1 VINLIPKQLFLCLFF
16 LFFCLRGF
24 SAVFVVTSNADSG
37 PGTLRD
43 ALTQAA
49 ANGTTEKDYINF
61 NLPDVSEAGRTITLV
76 TQLPDVSSNLV
87 IDGTTQAGTV
97 FGQSNALI
105 EISTPKNYDAITIFT
120 GQNVNNVEF
129 YGLYIFDY
137 YDITISYPDLKKR
150 IGIQIINGTNIIVG
164 SLNKG
169 NLIRGFNAYSLDFEE
184 TNNIT
189 IKSNIIGLG
198 KSNTIGNDGIVGY
211 TAAYTGVIYLTKCN
225 NIVLGGDTGEGNI
238 IFTLVTI
245 MFDQNTSDKISIK
258 SNNFCVYQDG
268 ISTEWY
274 FEFYDGMINISTTF
288 SSEIVNYQEELAAS
302 ATVDMDISNNLSG
315 SEIGL
320 FMLQLLKGTINVTN
334 NYFNVARDGITDI
347 RYLTQLPALQ
357 EPIDIRSSLAQLNIG
372 SNDASK
378 KNYFSNCNNGVAS
391 SGDPNVFLRYN
402 DYRCTNVAYYNDS
415 TYFPNDRFP
424 NIVIKGISVNGN
436 HTFANGTTSANAI
449 VDIYSSESC
458 NTQCG
463 IRSYMQTVTAD
474 QSGNWQADIQNLNG
488 IFYVAATVGNQT
500 SLYKTFEVNS
510 DNINIQNMRCSNV
523 ATITGLVVPKGVSYY
538 WTDSNGN
545 TVSND
550 LNLTTNKAGKYQLVL
565 NGGCIKSQWFE
576 IDDDRIQ
583 IDDNSLVK
591 TDISC
596 GTNNGSIKNL
606 FVFDPLLKITTQIW
620 KDASGTVVGST
631 LDVSKLS
638 AGSYTLTV
646 STSDGCTQTY
656 GPVVLKN
663 TTGPNIDQ
671 SNQIIQPT
679 NCGQSTGSIT
689 NITVTGTGTL
699 KYVWLNAQQQQVG
712 SSADLTN
719 QPAGTYKL
727 QVTDDTQCGP
737 VYSAD
742 VIIPEINGITMDESK
757 VLVTNALCGGTG
769 SITGIQVTGASSYKW
784 TDANNHTLI
793 TTTPDVGALAPGTYT
808 LTATN
813 SYGCSKS
820 SAVYIISQP
829 VSFPYPVYAATYT
842 KACNLLAN
850 GGVSV
855 ATDGSVKS
863 ARWVDAQGTT
873 VGAGSTLSNVVAGTY
888 QLYLTDNNG
897 CEKLYNSYIID
908 EYPEFTVANYAIIT
922 ADECGLNN
930 GSVGATTLAGGIP
943 PYTYRWSDVN
953 NKSLGASNILTNLA
967 AGTYIL
973 HVTDNGCG
981 SVDITYTVTE
991 QAFTPSAPSVS
1002 NVQLCSSGNSLLSVN
1017 NPSTNTTYRLYATE
1031 SSTEP
1036 LDEQKGGRFTIN
1048 IPGNTSYYI
1057 SEIDGTCES
1066 SRAEIDVTVGVS
1078 STDVANAFT
1087 PNGDGIN
1094 DYWQIKNINN
1104 YTNATI
1110 QVFNRY
1116 GQLLFESKGYAK
1128 PFDGTYKGQKLPA
1141 GVYYYII
1148 NLNAKCNLLSGS
1160 LTLIR

>member
-61 NLPDVSEAGRTITLV
+61 NLTGTTEADKTITLQ
-76 TQLPDVSSNLV
+76 TQLPNVTGNIV
-87 IDGTTQAGTV
+87 VDGTTQPSPALGV
-97 FGQSNALI
+97 SNAKVILQPITSSSIFNPFVLI
-105 EISTPKNYDAITIFT
+105 NVDGFEIYGMYIRDFIGVQPFNLSAAFYVRVSKNIQI
-120 GQNVNNVEF
+120 GSPGKGNVISNCGYAF
-129 YGLYIFDY
+129 SGRAY
-137 YDITISYPDLKKR
+137 YSGIYASGYCVDNLTISSNFFGFEPDGKTLR
-150 IGIQIINGTNIIVG
+150 
-164 SLNKG
+164 G
-169 NLIRGFNAYSLDFEE
+169 N
-184 TNNIT
+184 
-189 IKSNIIGLG
+189 
-198 KSNTIGNDGIVGY
+198 
-211 TAAYTGVIYLTKCN
+211 
-225 NIVLGGDTGEGNI
+225 VLGYVGGIDFSDCEGNI
-238 IFTLVTI
+238 IIGGDNVSQRNIFGNGAMYVEQIGQSTYPSTILIKNNYFSYDVNGNPTRTVNLNASDIYGICITNFDPATSIIYPYSVNILDNKIQYPLQVIVTEVSGKI
-245 MFDQNTSDKISIK
+245 NFQNNQLLYEPTTYNTGLGYSSYE
-258 SNNFCVYQDG
+258 SG
-268 ISTEWY
+268 ISLWGDAGVNVGGEQPGEANIIYGSPLRINSSTSILLHRNSIY
-274 FEFYDGMINISTTF
+274 CANISGNGQLYNTNIYPDTRLPIININIVTANGISGTA
-288 SSEIVNYQEELAAS
+288 SPLSEVELFEDDDCVWCEPLAYFATVNADANGKWSYTGPIKKGIIAS
-302 ATVDMDISNNLSG
+302 AT
-315 SEIGL
+315 
-320 FMLQLLKGTINVTN
+320 
-334 NYFNVARDGITDI
+334 
-347 RYLTQLPALQ
+347 
-357 EPIDIRSSLAQLNIG
+357 
-372 SNDASK
+372 
-378 KNYFSNCNNGVAS
+378 
-391 SGDPNVFLRYN
+391 
-402 DYRCTNVAYYNDS
+402 
-415 TYFPNDRFP
+415 
-424 NIVIKGISVNGN
+424 
-436 HTFANGTTSANAI
+436 
-449 VDIYSSESC
+449 
-458 NTQCG
+458 
-463 IRSYMQTVTAD
+463 
-474 QSGNWQADIQNLNG
+474 LNG
-488 IFYVAATVGNQT
+488 FT
-500 SLYKTFEVNS
+500 SLF
-510 DNINIQNMRCSNV
+510 
-523 ATITGLVVPKGVSYY
+523 
-538 WTDSNGN
+538 
-545 TVSND
+545 
-550 LNLTTNKAGKYQLVL
+550 TTAGVL
-565 NGGCIKSQWFE
+565 NSAKVTHSA
-576 IDDDRIQ
+576 
-583 IDDNSLVK
+583 
-591 TDISC
+591 C
-596 GTNNGSIKNL
+596 GNNGSITGINISNSGGYQIVDAQGTLVSNNADVYNLAPGTYTIATDNITCSNKFTFQIFNATPKIIDDDVRIVQPSCGGKNGSVTYL
-606 FVFDPLLKITTQIW
+606 EFGNDYSEVIQSDYSAYTYKWL
-620 KDASGTVVGST
+620 DANNNIRSTNPDLGGVEAGTYRLEVAYHNQCTDTYTVT
-631 LDVSKLS
+631 LV
-638 AGSYTLTV
+638 
-646 STSDGCTQTY
+646 
-656 GPVVLKN
+656 N

-671 SNQIIQPT
+671 SNQIIQSS

-689 NITVTGTGTL
+689 NITATGTGTL
-699 KYVWLNAQQQQVG
+699 KYVWMNAQQQQVG
-712 SSADLTN
+712 SSVDLTN
-719 QPAGTYKL
+719 QPAGIYKL

-742 VIIPEINGITMDESK
+742 VIIPETNGITMDESK

-769 SITGIQVTGASSYKW
+769 SVTGIQVTGASSYKW

-793 TTTPDVGALAPGTYT
+793 TTTPDVGALAPGSYT

-873 VGAGSTLSNVVAGTY
+873 VGTGSSLSNVLAGTY

-897 CEKLYNSYIID
+897 CEKLYNSYTID
-908 EYPEFTVANYAIIT
+908 EYPEFTVANYATIT

-930 GSVGATTLAGGIP
+930 GSIGATTIAGGIP
-943 PYTYRWSDVN
+943 PYTYSWSDAN

-991 QAFTPSAPSVS
+991 QSYIPPAPAVS

-1017 NPSTNTTYRLYATE
+1017 NPSANTIYRLYATE

-1128 PFDGTYKGQKLPA
+1128 PFDGTYRGQKLPA